1 MISSHYSI
9 DLLNLPKIGERVAG
23 SNLVVHCSI
32 KPMEKGVGESNSKWH
47 IFLVSHNAVYV

>member
-32 KPMEKGVGESNSKWH
+32 KPMEKGVGESNSKGH